1 MSGPS
6 DDLTRINSDN
16 AESQAVFEA
25 AAEYASQNDK
35 LLTKIS
41 QDAGVDPGDARDV
54 IHGVLLEVIQN
65 PDTFRKARN
74 LGTFLRKR
82 VQWRARDHRKA
93 KSKHREVPLHD
104 SYDVE
109 DHRAAPG
116 SFEISPTC
124 VTVEAQLEALR
135 LCLIELKDDEQLLL
149 KLKYIDSLT
158 WQEIASQLRSS
169 AKGLAKKTQR
179 ILDRIRARMSY
190 HLFVN

>member
-109 DHRAAPG
+109 DHRAA
-116 SFEISPTC
+116 IQRA
-124 VTVEAQLEALR
+124 V
-135 LCLIELKDDEQLLL
+135 
-149 KLKYIDSLT
+149 
-158 WQEIASQLRSS
+158 QEIGDQFAAR
-169 AKGLAKKTQR
+169 GCVLAR
-179 ILDRIRARMSY
+179 WHGAA
-190 HLFVN
+190 VVG